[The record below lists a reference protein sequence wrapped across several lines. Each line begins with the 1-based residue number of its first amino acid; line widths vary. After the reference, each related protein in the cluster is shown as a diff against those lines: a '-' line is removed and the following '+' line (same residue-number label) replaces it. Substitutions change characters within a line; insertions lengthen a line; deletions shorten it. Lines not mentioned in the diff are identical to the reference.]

1 MKNPARSSASNSA
14 AGPKRDIGYSPTIAS
29 KLVGVNYNTILY
41 WVRTGLVRASVRYES
56 KQWTP
61 VLFSFSD
68 LLELKFIQSL
78 RDKGAPTRRIRK
90 ALSFLRR
97 TLKKHDFMD
106 LYLDVTNDD
115 IHVYTGTDGIVSAVK
130 NQGQLLLINV
140 SMLRNEIEEKARKQK
155 IKIA

>member
-1 MKNPARSSASNSA
+1 MRTAARAASRTRTRA
-14 AGPKRDIGYSPTIAS
+14 KKEGGYSPTVAS

-41 WVRTGLVRASVRYES
+41 WVRTGLVKASIQYES

-61 VLFSFSD
+61 VLFSFND

-90 ALSFLRR
+90 ALNYLRR
-97 TLKKHDFMD
+97 TLKSHDIAS

-115 IHVYTGTDGIVSAVK
+115 IQVYATPDNVLSAVK

-140 SMLRNEIEEKARKQK
+140 SRLRSEIEEKARQQK

>member
-1 MKNPARSSASNSA
+1 MTSPRSAPRRGA
-14 AGPKRDIGYSPTIAS
+14 PPKKDVGYSPTIAS

-61 VLFSFSD
+61 VLFSFAD

-78 RDKGAPTRRIRK
+78 REKGAPTRRIRK
-90 ALSFLRR
+90 ALNFLRK
-97 TLKKHDFMD
+97 TLKNHELAD

-115 IHVYTGTDGIVSAVK
+115 IHVYVGTDNILSVVK

-140 SMLRNEIEEKARKQK
+140 SVLRNEIEERARKQK